1 VRSLVYPCRP
11 SFRQHIGET
20 AHVHRGNTLVV
31 RPFNGVPRVARSIRD
46 PSRTVGRVRDAGTE
60 LHVVSR
66 GLMLQP
72 DDEDLYRTA
81 LFQLLG
87 VFAELESKT
96 ERHTISGRI
105 AARQRNEAYHH
116 APTPLGSEEAD
127 DRLVEVLD
135 RVARGELSRR
145 RAATEAATS
154 RRTVQ
159 RSAEDRAE
167 LHGP

>member
-1 VRSLVYPCRP
+1 
-11 SFRQHIGET
+11 
-20 AHVHRGNTLVV
+20 
-31 RPFNGVPRVARSIRD
+31 
-46 PSRTVGRVRDAGTE
+46 
-60 LHVVSR
+60 
-66 GLMLQP
+66 MLQP
-72 DDEDLYRTA
+72 DDEDPYRTA

-127 DRLVEVLD
+127 DRLVLD

-167 LHGP
+167 LHGA

>member
-1 VRSLVYPCRP
+1 MS
-11 SFRQHIGET
+11 S
-20 AHVHRGNTLVV
+20 A
-31 RPFNGVPRVARSIRD
+31 SW
-46 PSRTVGRVRDAGTE
+46 SRKRNR
-60 LHVVSR
+60 
-66 GLMLQP
+66 
-72 DDEDLYRTA
+72 
-81 LFQLLG
+81 
-87 VFAELESKT
+87 
-96 ERHTISGRI
+96 TISERI
-105 AARQRNEAYHH
+105 AARQENEAYHP

>member
-1 VRSLVYPCRP
+1 MVLVDALHRP
-11 SFRQHIGET
+11 RRDVGPLCDSPPGRPVVAEPNRLPSAFVAVAGDE
-20 AHVHRGNTLVV
+20 VLLV
-31 RPFNGVPRVARSIRD
+31 
-46 PSRTVGRVRDAGTE
+46 
-60 LHVVSR
+60 
-66 GLMLQP
+66 
-72 DDEDLYRTA
+72 
-81 LFQLLG
+81 LG
-87 VFAELESKT
+87 ELESKT

-105 AARQRNEAYHH
+105 AARQGNEAYHH
-116 APTPLGSEEAD
+116 GPTPLGSEEAD

-145 RAATEAATS
+145 QAATEAATS